1 MRYYYYDDEE
11 ERKQRKKEEEEEE
24 EETVLGQLILELLEE
39 SLETAID
46 LAMNE
51 IFKEWDF

>member
-11 ERKQRKKEEEEEE
+11 SRKQRKKEEEEEE
-24 EETVLGQLILELLEE
+24 TILGQIIFELLEE